1 MIQNFIKIKKK
12 FKETI
17 LLTKI
22 KKKILKNIFKISLIF
37 FIAHLAKVIKLMKD
51 WICKYTADY
60 AAIKLIKLFQLIMLK
75 IENLLLLNLLDVLIS
90 CKKFK
95 NQSIKSWIV
104 TQAT

>member
-51 WICKYTADY
+51 
-60 AAIKLIKLFQLIMLK
+60 
-75 IENLLLLNLLDVLIS
+75 
-90 CKKFK
+90 
-95 NQSIKSWIV
+95 
-104 TQAT
+104 